1 MVVIILFSVIT
12 FTGHAFEVFRLV
24 LRFRP
29 VGDTDH
35 LIEVGFPPGFPAFL
49 FLRTA
54 EAFCPLDILS
64 ATAFGRHAGYF
75 LFDLPADLRPHFFPV
90 ATSRQS
96 SLNHFLSQPLYA
108 IYSHFLNWSFI
119 LLITLFKSKGFSF
132 GL

>member
-1 MVVIILFSVIT
+1 MVVIILFSIIT

-96 SLNHFLSQPLYA
+96 SLNHFVSPP
-108 IYSHFLNWSFI
+108 
-119 LLITLFKSKGFSF
+119 F
-132 GL
+132 GLAIMRKFHPFSYMYALTMHLHMQMD